1 MTQRFFKKYLL
12 TGIFI
17 VLLLGSAYAQNDHE
31 MSQEEYELT
40 YDNYA
45 VAAIK
50 LMIKYGEV
58 NDDVETLK
66 QILASKDEQIE
77 KKQEELYALV
87 GASPSSVN
95 DFRRKFEETEK
106 RINNRTGTPSDAR
119 SSYYDE
125 IFSSKIKCLPEFSE
139 RFQSMRRRMEDW
151 EGTKTTAPIVTQE
164 TPQQVGEGT
173 YMVVKG
179 DCLWRISVMK
189 YNSPYYWPAIWEAN
203 NNGVVNKDELFDF
216 RHQAVTNPDLIYP
229 GQVLK
234 IPSLNTDPVLKGD
247 EFKERFKKFRKI
259 RKIEQGK

>member
-1 MTQRFFKKYLL
+1 MLKFLKRYLL
-12 TGIFI
+12 TGTFL
-17 VLLLGSAYAQNDHE
+17 VLLIGSASAQDNE

-50 LMIKYGEV
+50 LMIRYGEV

-87 GASPSSVN
+87 GATVSSVN

-119 SSYYDE
+119 SMYYDE

-139 RFQSMRRRMEDW
+139 RFQSMRQRMEDW
-151 EGTKTTAPIVTQE
+151 EGTKYTPPPIVTNE
-164 TPQQVGEGT
+164 TQPPVTGEGT
-173 YMVVKG
+173 YLVVKG
-179 DCLWRISVMK
+179 DCLWKISSMK
-189 YNSPYYWPAIWEAN
+189 YGSPYYWPAIWEAN
-203 NNGVVNKDELFDF
+203 KNGVVNKDGLLDF
-216 RHQAVTNPDLIYP
+216 RHQAVTNPNLIYP

-234 IPSLNTDPVLKGD
+234 IPALNTDPVSKKE
-247 EFKERFKKFRKI
+247 EFKEKFKKFRKI
-259 RKIEQGK
+259 RRSEK

>member
-1 MTQRFFKKYLL
+1 MSNKLFKYFV
-12 TGIFI
+12 TAAIMIFM
-17 VLLLGSAYAQNDHE
+17 VNSASAQDDHE

-50 LMIKYGEV
+50 LMVKYGEV

-87 GASPSSVN
+87 GATQSSVN

-119 SSYYDE
+119 SMYYDE

-139 RFQSMRRRMEDW
+139 RFQSMRHRMEDW
-151 EGTKTTAPIVTQE
+151 EGTKTTVPIVTQE
-164 TPQQVGEGT
+164 TPPPVEGT
-173 YMVVKG
+173 YLVVKG
-179 DCLWRISVMK
+179 DCLWRISSMK
-189 YNSPYYWPAIWEAN
+189 YGSPYYWPAIWEAN
-203 NNGVVNKDELFDF
+203 KNGVVNKDGLLDF
-216 RHQAVTNPDLIYP
+216 RHQAITNPDLIYP

-234 IPSLNTDPVLKGD
+234 IPSVNTDPGTKR
-247 EFKERFKKFRKI
+247 EEYQEKFKKFRKERLI
-259 RKIEQGK
+259 NR